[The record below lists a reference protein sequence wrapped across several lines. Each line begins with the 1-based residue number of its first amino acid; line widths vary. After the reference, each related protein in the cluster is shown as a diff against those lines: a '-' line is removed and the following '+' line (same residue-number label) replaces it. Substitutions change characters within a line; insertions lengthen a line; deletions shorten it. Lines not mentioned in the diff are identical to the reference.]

1 MTTSS
6 YDLQFLSFC
15 RNYSSKEIPGGTND
29 QYSREDYKKFMEKI
43 KHLSNSKINEKRAI
57 IDKEIEN
64 ASALDDE
71 IRDMNQFFINF
82 DNPDKKQQVIENKF
96 PKGYQIQ
103 DINNLKLE
111 NLNKSAKEFKNLFEK
126 FFTKIKLNENELE
139 SIFGSITNYAS
150 IVPVSF
156 GLMSIDRLWNLFS
169 DTYFDKTSPSKI
181 NFTKKDFFKN
191 EGNTYNTKCNLSESD
206 CNLTKIADF
215 LANGETELVHS
226 NESTNLR
233 TKLISF
239 ISSLNKWNV
248 VASVTGGSHKR
259 YRKSRKYKSRKQSR
273 RHIQRRKRTHRHK
286 SRRSRK

>member
-1 MTTSS
+1 MPVNYIQNEVGADNFYIELGNCGTSS
-6 YDLQFLSFC
+6 TFTPTLRKDC
-15 RNYSSKEIPGGTND
+15 IV
-29 QYSREDYKKFMEKI
+29 I
-43 KHLSNSKINEKRAI
+43 KHKKTYT
-57 IDKEIEN
+57 
-64 ASALDDE
+64 
-71 IRDMNQFFINF
+71 
-82 DNPDKKQQVIENKF
+82 DKKVVLYLTEN
-96 PKGYQIQ
+96 GTV
-103 DINNLKLE
+103 E
-111 NLNKSAKEFKNLFEK
+111 
-126 FFTKIKLNENELE
+126 
-139 SIFGSITNYAS
+139 
-150 IVPVSF
+150 V
-156 GLMSIDRLWNLFS
+156 R
-169 DTYFDKTSPSKI
+169 
-181 NFTKKDFFKN
+181 FFKN